1 MSNRRINIVHTVLF
15 ATLSI
20 VALALAFADLMIGTT
35 EVAAADVWSALIG
48 KAESVQHEMI
58 VCHMRL
64 PKVIMAILA
73 GMALSVAGLE
83 MQTLFRN
90 PLAGPYVLGIN
101 SGASLGVALFTMA
114 LPLLGATAGGELM
127 RLGITG
133 MAWIGSAAI
142 LLLVMML
149 SRRIKNINIIL
160 IIGMMLG
167 SAISA
172 VVGILQYI
180 GTEESLKTFMIWTM
194 GSLATVTL
202 ADIYLIAPIVIVGLL
217 LALAAGKSLNMLLL
231 GESYARTMGLRVGLS
246 RGIIFLSTT
255 LLAATIT
262 AFCGPIGFI
271 GLAMPHLARLTFRT
285 ANHRTLL
292 PATMLWGAVA
302 MLLCCVVCDVV
313 AHRGIMLP
321 INTITSLL
329 GVPIIIFVVLRNRNR
344 Q

>member
-1 MSNRRINIVHTVLF
+1 MSNRRINIVHTALF

-48 KAESVQHEMI
+48 KAESVQYEMI

-64 PKVIMAILA
+64 PKVIVAILA

-114 LPLLGATAGGELM
+114 LPLLGATVGGELM

-302 MLLCCVVCDVV
+302 MLLCCVVCDIV

>member
-1 MSNRRINIVHTVLF
+1 
-15 ATLSI
+15 
-20 VALALAFADLMIGTT
+20 
-35 EVAAADVWSALIG
+35 
-48 KAESVQHEMI
+48 
-58 VCHMRL
+58 
-64 PKVIMAILA
+64 
-73 GMALSVAGLE
+73 
-83 MQTLFRN
+83 
-90 PLAGPYVLGIN
+90 
-101 SGASLGVALFTMA
+101 
-114 LPLLGATAGGELM
+114 
-127 RLGITG
+127 
-133 MAWIGSAAI
+133 
-142 LLLVMML
+142 
-149 SRRIKNINIIL
+149 
-160 IIGMMLG
+160 
-167 SAISA
+167 
-172 VVGILQYI
+172 
-180 GTEESLKTFMIWTM
+180 M

-302 MLLCCVVCDVV
+302 MLLCCVVCDIV